1 MTRRLASIS
10 GFSVLAVALAASA
23 FSQVPAPTRP
33 DLETLAAGGGVRLS
47 NRALTT
53 QKEGERTVARLD
65 ARPGDG
71 GAVLDGVLMGE
82 GVIEVDLRGKN
93 VTQQSFLGIAF
104 HVVDWTTYDAVY
116 FRPFN
121 FRAVG
126 VEQRAH
132 SVQYFSPPAHTWQ
145 KLRTERPG
153 QFEKAVE
160 PPPDPDGWFRVR
172 IVLANAKVRVFV
184 DGAATPCLDVDDLGE
199 AKAGGV
205 ALWVGNGSDGSFAN
219 LTITPTA
226 PAGPPPESRQ
236 TIFQAAATGNLAR
249 LRALVDADPAAAN
262 ARRPD
267 GRTPLHIAALYAQRQ
282 AVEYLMANGAD
293 VNAAARHSGTP
304 LDVAWEGPD
313 RDFTAWLESKGA
325 RATPLRFDVT
335 TITRAVHRLAFP
347 WGMMNNVLVFSGT
360 DGAVVVDSG
369 FSRRA
374 VDALRKTILG
384 WSPQGVRY
392 VVTSHPHGDHVAG
405 NALAP
410 TPDAM
415 IAAATLAAPPPGA
428 VITQRGEMLKGR
440 TGRTLPAGYAWR
452 TGGAEITLIPV
463 PGLHSEVDLIV
474 WFPGESVVAMS
485 DLLLSESPPAVNDLA
500 AYLSFLDDTLDVFPE
515 NTTIVSGHGR
525 DLTAAGV
532 RAYRDDVLAMIGIV
546 RKSLA
551 AGRTAE
557 QMVADDV
564 LKDYK
569 AKYSMLDFLGVDT
582 LIPRAIAGLQKGA
595 VK

>member
-10 GFSVLAVALAASA
+10 GISVLAVALAASA

-33 DLETLAAGGGVRLS
+33 DLEKLAAGDGVRLF

-71 GAVLDGVLMGE
+71 GALMDGVLMGE
-82 GVIEVDLRGKN
+82 GVIEVELRGKN

-126 VEQRAH
+126 AEQRSH
-132 SVQYFSPPAHTWQ
+132 SVQYFSPPANTWQ

-172 IVLANAKVRVFV
+172 IVVANAKVRVFV
-184 DGAATPCLDVDDLGE
+184 DGAATPCLEVDDLGE

-226 PAGPPPESRQ
+226 PPGAAPESRQ
-236 TIFQAAATGNLAR
+236 TIFQAAATGNTAR
-249 LRALVDADPAAAN
+249 LRTLVDADPAAAN

-267 GRTPLHIAALYAQRQ
+267 GLTPLHMAALYAQRQ
-282 AVEYLMANGAD
+282 AVVYLMTNGGD

-313 RDFTAWLESKGA
+313 RDFAAWLESKGA
-325 RATPLRFDVT
+325 RATPLRFDIT
-335 TITRAVHRLAFP
+335 TLTPAVHRVAFP
-347 WGMMNNVLVFSGT
+347 WGMMNNVLVFSGA
-360 DGAVVVDSG
+360 DGAVIVDSG
-369 FSRRA
+369 FSTRA
-374 VDALRKTILG
+374 VDELKKAVLRF
-384 WSPQGVRY
+384 SPQGIRF
-392 VVTSHPHGDHVAG
+392 VVNSHPHGDHVAG

-410 TPDAM
+410 TPA
-415 IAAATLAAPPPGA
+415 AVVSAATLAAPPAGLAISP
-428 VITQRGEMLKGR
+428 RSEPHKGR
-440 TGRTLPAGYAWR
+440 TGRTLPAGYIWR
-452 TGGAEITLIPV
+452 TGGAELTLIPMR
-463 PGLHSEVDLIV
+463 GLHAETDVIV
-474 WFPGESVVAMS
+474 YFPKDSVVVMG

-515 NTTIVSGHGR
+515 NTTFVSGHGR

-582 LIPRAIAGLQKGA
+582 LIPRGIAGLQKGA
-595 VK
+595 LK

>member
-1 MTRRLASIS
+1 MTLRFTAS
-10 GFSVLAVALAASA
+10 VAALALTAVTA
-23 FSQVPAPTRP
+23 AQAAAQIPPPTRP
-33 DLETLAAGGGVRLS
+33 DFEKLAAGVGVRLF

-71 GAVLDGVLMGE
+71 GAVLDGVLMGD

-126 VEQRAH
+126 AEQRAH
-132 SVQYFSPPAHTWQ
+132 SVQYFSPPANTWQ
-145 KLRTERPG
+145 KLRTERTG

-160 PPPDPDGWFRVR
+160 PPPDPDGWFHVR

-184 DGAATPCLDVDDLGE
+184 DGAATPCLEVDDLGE
-199 AKAGGV
+199 AKSGGV
-205 ALWVGNGSDGSFAN
+205 ALWAGNGSDGSYAN

-226 PAGPPPESRQ
+226 PAGAAPESRQ
-236 TIFQAAATGNLAR
+236 TVFQAAATGNLAR
-249 LRALVDADPAAAN
+249 LRALVGADPAAAN

-267 GRTPLHIAALYAQRQ
+267 GLTPLHMAALYAQRQ
-282 AVEYLMANGAD
+282 VVEYLMTNGAD

-313 RDFTAWLESKGA
+313 RDFAAWLASKGA

-347 WGMMNNVLVFSGT
+347 WGMMNNVLVFSGA

-369 FSRRA
+369 FSTRA
-374 VDALRKTILG
+374 VDELRKAVLRY
-384 WSPQGVRY
+384 SPQGVRY
-392 VVTSHPHGDHVAG
+392 VVNSHPHGDHVAG

-410 TPDAM
+410 EP
-415 IAAATLAAPPPGA
+415 AT
-428 VITQRGEMLKGR
+428 VITAGVLASPPAGLAITPRSEPLRGR
-440 TGRTLPAGYAWR
+440 TGRTLPAGYVWR
-452 TGGAEITLIPV
+452 TGGAELTLLPMR
-463 PGLHSEVDLIV
+463 GLHAETDLIV
-474 WFPGESVVAMS
+474 CLPKESVVAMG
-485 DLLLSESPPAVNDLA
+485 DLLLSESPPAVDDLA
-500 AYLSFLDDTLDVFPE
+500 AYLSFLDDVLDVFPE
-515 NTTIVSGHGR
+515 NTTFVSGHGR

-532 RAYRDDVLAMIGIV
+532 RAYRDDLLAMIDVV

-551 AGRTAE
+551 SGRTAE

-564 LKDYK
+564 LKAYK
-569 AKYSMLDFLGVDT
+569 TNYSMLDFLGVDT

-595 VK
+595 LK